1 MDVRPSPIAGRWY
14 PGSARGLQE
23 TIGGFLAG
31 VQMTPVAGKIWG
43 VVAPHAGFVYSGP
56 VAAYAFQA
64 VATLRPELV
73 VVISPYH
80 RTHRAP
86 LLTTAHDAYQTPF
99 GDIPVAHDV
108 LRLLDSA
115 LNRQQHPGLTRIRND
130 QEHAVEIELPFLQH
144 VLGDFELVPL
154 MMVDQRVQA
163 AQALGEVLADC
174 LVGRDVLFVASSDLS
189 HFYTQ
194 AKAAVFDQTLLQRI
208 AAFDPVGVILAEQ
221 EGVGFACG
229 RGAIAAT
236 LWATQK
242 MGANQ
247 VNILKYG
254 TSGDVSGDIESVVG
268 YGSAVIYEGMR
279 TED

>member
-1 MDVRPSPIAGRWY
+1 MDIRPSPIAGRWY
-14 PGSARGLQE
+14 PGSTQGLQE
-23 TIGGFLAG
+23 TIGGFLADAE
-31 VQMTPVAGKIWG
+31 VAPAAGKIWG

-64 VATLRPELV
+64 VANLRPELV

-80 RTHRAP
+80 RTHHAT

-154 MMVDQRVQA
+154 MMVDQSVKA
-163 AQALGEVLADC
+163 AKSLSDALADC
-174 LVGRDVLFVASSDLS
+174 VTGRDMLFVASSDLS

-208 AAFDPVGVILAEQ
+208 AAFDPAGVILAEQ

-236 LWATQK
+236 LWAAQK

-254 TSGDVSGDIESVVG
+254 TSGDVSGDMQSVVG
-268 YGSAVIYEGMR
+268 YGSAVVYEGMR
-279 TED
+279 DEG